1 MSQKIKDMIEQR
13 NRVVVQA
20 REILDKAE
28 TEKRSLTAEEEGKWN
43 ELIKE
48 QDKLSKSIEQESR
61 QLEIERSLA
70 QESFRAT
77 PAGKETATAA
87 TGDPRSSE
95 EYRSAFYSL
104 IKNGPNGITGD
115 EVRALQA
122 DQQTA
127 GGFLLAPLQ
136 LIDGILKEVDNILF
150 IRQKATKYPVA
161 SALSLGIPTIES
173 DADDAEWTAEVKIG
187 SEDTGLGLGRRE
199 LKPHKL
205 SKLVKISNT
214 LIAMSPNV
222 EPIVTDRVSY
232 KMGVAQEKGFMI
244 GNGINQA
251 LGLFVASNDGIPTS
265 RDISAGNSATAITFD
280 GLKESKYSLK
290 PQYLR
295 TAEWIFHRDA
305 IKMLSK
311 IKDGEGDYIWEPST
325 VVGDPDK
332 LLGSPFNMSEYAPN
346 TFTANQYVGIYG
358 DLSFYWIAD
367 AMEMRMQRLVELFA
381 GTDQIGLIAR
391 MHTDGMPVLPEAF
404 SRVKLGS

>member
-1 MSQKIKDMIEQR
+1 MSQKIKDLIEQR

-20 REILDKAE
+20 REIIDKAE
-28 TEKRSLTAEEEGKWN
+28 TEKRSLTAEEDGKWN
-43 ELIKE
+43 ELIKD
-48 QDKLSKSIEQESR
+48 QDKFSKSIEQESR

-77 PAGKETATAA
+77 PAGKETAATA

-95 EYRSAFYSL
+95 EYRSSFYSL
-104 IKNGPNGITGD
+104 IKNGPHGITGD

-127 GGFLLAPLQ
+127 GGFLLAPMQ
-136 LIDGILKEVDNILF
+136 LVDGIIKAVDNILF

-161 SALSLGIPTIES
+161 SALSLGVPTIES
-173 DADDAEWTAEVKIG
+173 DADDAEWTAEIKLA
-187 SEDTGLGLGRRE
+187 SDDSGLGFGRRD
-199 LKPHKL
+199 LHPHKL

-214 LIAMSPNV
+214 LLSLNSNV
-222 EPIVTDRVSY
+222 ESIVIDRVSY
-232 KMGVAQEKGFMI
+232 KLGVSQEKGYML
-244 GNGINQA
+244 GNGINQP
-251 LGLFVASNDGIPTS
+251 LGLYIASNDGIPTS
-265 RDISAGNSATAITFD
+265 RDVSTGNTATTITFD
-280 GLKESKYSLK
+280 GLKEVKYSLK
-290 PQYLR
+290 AQYLR

-325 VVGDPDK
+325 VIGDPDM

-346 TFTANQYVGIYG
+346 TFTASQYVGIYG

-367 AMEMRMQRLVELFA
+367 ALDMRIQRLVELFA
-381 GTDQIGLIAR
+381 GTDQMGLIAR
-391 MHTDGMPVLPEAF
+391 TYTDGMPVLAEAF
-404 SRVKLGS
+404 ARVKLGS